1 MSHIASQLPGEGE
14 SRHRVIV
21 VDDNEILLR
30 AWKKILHRAGYEC
43 FATTN
48 PEAALEEIERS
59 GADLLISDIVM
70 PHMDGFELIQRI
82 QQIAHSSSTSPPRIV
97 LTTGYVCDFKRLR
110 LDVGTQ
116 DIHVLLKPYNS
127 IQEVLHFVQRV
138 LGDDETLLDEEE
150 DSTQTL
156 DDARVHLW
164 SL

>member
-1 MSHIASQLPGEGE
+1 MAQK
-14 SRHRVIV
+14 RVIV
-21 VDDNEILLR
+21 IDDNEILLR
-30 AWKKILHRAGYEC
+30 AWKRILSHAGC
-43 FATTN
+43 AAIVTTN
-48 PEAALEEIERS
+48 PEAALEEIERN
-59 GADLLISDIVM
+59 GADLLICDIVM
-70 PHMDGFELIQRI
+70 PRMDGFEVLQRL
-82 QQIAHSSSTSPPRIV
+82 QQLTQQPRVV

-138 LGDDETLLDEEE
+138 LKDDETLLTEEE

>member
-1 MSHIASQLPGEGE
+1 MSHTATQLRGEGE
-14 SRHRVIV
+14 ALRRVVV

-30 AWKKILHRAGYEC
+30 AWKRILQRAGFDC

-48 PEAALEEIERS
+48 PEMALEEIDRA
-59 GADLLISDIVM
+59 GADLLICDIVM
-70 PHMDGFELIQRI
+70 PHMDGFEVIQRV
-82 QQIAHSSSTSPPRIV
+82 QHMPRADAAHPRIV

-138 LGDDETLLDEEE
+138 MQDDETLLDDEE

>member
-1 MSHIASQLPGEGE
+1 MSYAASYLQGE
-14 SRHRVIV
+14 SETHRRVIV

-30 AWKKILHRAGYEC
+30 AWKKILQRTGCEC

-48 PEAALEEIERS
+48 PETALIEIERL
-59 GADLLISDIVM
+59 GADLLICDIVM
-70 PHMDGFELIQRI
+70 PHMDGFELIQRL
-82 QQIAHSSSTSPPRIV
+82 QHMPHAAPARTRIV

-127 IQEVLHFVQRV
+127 IQEVLHFVERI
-138 LGDDETLLDEEE
+138 LEDDETLLEDEES
-150 DSTQTL
+150 STQTL

>member
-1 MSHIASQLPGEGE
+1 MGSLASQLQGEGE
-14 SRHRVIV
+14 AHRRVVV

-30 AWKKILHRAGYEC
+30 AWKKILQRAGCDCY
-43 FATTN
+43 ATTN
-48 PEAALEEIERS
+48 PEAALEEIGHN
-59 GADLLISDIVM
+59 GADLLICDIVM
-70 PHMDGFELIQRI
+70 PHMDGFELIQRL
-82 QQIAHSSSTSPPRIV
+82 QHAGPEAASCPRIV

-138 LGDDETLLDEEE
+138 LQDDETLLEDEE

>member
-1 MSHIASQLPGEGE
+1 MAQLASQLRGEGE
-14 SRHRVIV
+14 AHRRVVV

-30 AWKKILHRAGYEC
+30 AWKKILQRAGCDC
-43 FATTN
+43 FATTDA
-48 PEAALEEIERS
+48 EEALEEIARS
-59 GADLLISDIVM
+59 GADLLITDIVM
-70 PHMDGFELIQRI
+70 PRMDGFELIQRL
-82 QQIAHSSSTSPPRIV
+82 QHSGPDAAGCPRIV

-127 IQEVLHFVQRV
+127 ILEVLHFVERV
-138 LGDDETLLDEEE
+138 LADDDTLLEDEE